1 MRKLNALILKGNKRW
16 RFTGFYLKLWL
27 HFGHEQ
33 TILVNWAYHIKFQA
47 GQTPSQALTINFSNH
62 GKVKTPVV
70 SQTSFVEHNQR
81 IVHLNGTH
89 YSLNCSIGGKIISRQ
104 KVNCINLSAVA
115 QKVSAG
121 LQLTSIR
128 ILMVM
133 SKFQCPR
140 ARWRPRLFSMGLAC
154 LALIVEHLYK
164 NFGMFQ
170 IERNSHRVII

>member
-1 MRKLNALILKGNKRW
+1 MNKQFWLIELTISSFKLVKHLAKHK
-16 RFTGFYLKLWL
+16 
-27 HFGHEQ
+27 Q
-33 TILVNWAYHIKFQA
+33 
-47 GQTPSQALTINFSNH
+47 PSKINFSNH
-62 GKVKTPVV
+62 GKVKTSVI

-89 YSLNCSIGGKIISRQ
+89 YSLNCSIEGKIISRQ

-170 IERNSHRVII
+170 IERNSHGVII